1 MGKDR
6 LQNEAARVEALQQY
20 GIFDTLPEEL
30 FNDLARLAAIVC
42 DAPAAFIGFIDAERL
57 CLKAKVRLSVTEA
70 PRQSAPLAEH
80 ALISPGILVVEDASM
95 DERFSGDLFVAGAPR
110 ARFYAG
116 APLLTIGGHALGV
129 LAVMDRLP
137 RTITSEQREAL
148 LALASLIMS
157 QLERRRSAAY
167 LSTLS
172 DQIIDEVA
180 RRRRAEESLRECEE
194 RFRQSQKMESV
205 GRLAAGVAH
214 DFNNLLV
221 VILGNSDFLLEKLE
235 SDDSISLRVKE
246 IRKAGQW
253 AAALTRQLLAFSRKR
268 ILNPEVIELDR
279 VVADM
284 NRILK
289 RLIGEDVD
297 LLTALQAPEGR
308 IEADPGQIEQA
319 IMNLV
324 INARDAM
331 PSGGKLTIETRN
343 VSLDE
348 GYTSTHP
355 GARPGHYVMLS
366 VSDTGCGMDEETKR
380 KVFEPFFTTKEP
392 GQGTGLGL
400 STVYGI
406 VKQAGGNI
414 WVYSEVGKG
423 STFTI
428 YLPRVMQMEEMAL
441 SQREAARGTE
451 TILVV
456 EDEQMVREIIIEILA
471 THGYGV
477 IEARTGA
484 EAFQA
489 SERHEGEIDLLI
501 TDVVMPGMS
510 GREVAE
516 KFLQASQQTRVL
528 YISGYTESTI
538 VHRGVLTSGTPF
550 LQKPFTADALLRKVR
565 KVLDGS

>member
-20 GIFDTLPEEL
+20 GIFDTLPEEP

-70 PRQSAPLAEH
+70 PRQSTPLAEH
-80 ALISPGILVVEDASM
+80 ALISPDLLIVEDASM

-129 LAVMDRLP
+129 LAVMDRFP

-167 LSTLS
+167 LSSLS

-194 RFRQSQKMESV
+194 QFRQSQKMESV

-268 ILNPEVIELDR
+268 ILKAEVIELDR

-355 GARPGHYVMLS
+355 GASPGHYVMLS

-380 KVFEPFFTTKEP
+380 RVFEPFFTMKEP
-392 GQGTGLGL
+392 EQGTGLGL

-538 VHRGVLTSGTPF
+538 VHHGVLTSGTPF

>member
-1 MGKDR
+1 MDKDR

-20 GIFDTLPEEL
+20 GIFDTLPEET

-42 DAPAAFIGFIDAERL
+42 DAPTALIGFIDAERL
-57 CLKAKVRLSVTEA
+57 CLKAKVRLSATEA

-80 ALISPGILVVEDASM
+80 ALISRDLLIVEDAHL
-95 DERFSGDLFVAGAPR
+95 DERFSSDLFVAGAPR
-110 ARFYAG
+110 ARFYVG
-116 APLLTIGGHALGV
+116 APLLTDSGHALGV
-129 LAVMDRLP
+129 LAVMDRVP
-137 RTITSEQREAL
+137 RTITSEQRVAL

-157 QLERRRSAAY
+157 QLEKRRSAAY

-172 DQIIDEVA
+172 DQIIDEVT

-194 RFRQSQKMESV
+194 QFQQSQKMESV

-297 LLTALQAPEGR
+297 LLTALQASEGR

-348 GYTSTHP
+348 GYTSTHL

-366 VSDTGCGMDEETKR
+366 VSDTGCGMDAETKR

-423 STFTI
+423 TTFTI
-428 YLPRVMQMEEMAL
+428 YLPRVMKMEEMAL

-456 EDEQMVREIIIEILA
+456 EDEQMVREIILEILA

-501 TDVVMPGMS
+501 TDVVLPGMS

-538 VHRGVLTSGTPF
+538 VHHGVLTSGTPF

-565 KVLDGS
+565 KVLDG